1 MNPGV
6 IRRPSRAELK
16 HDLTP
21 TYRRSRSEDG
31 LEKDGQVE
39 HLGDNDDGVEEGG
52 NVPAQGTSIREQLE
66 GHGRLLDVIP
76 VREARGLQH

>member
-1 MNPGV
+1 
-6 IRRPSRAELK
+6 
-16 HDLTP
+16 
-21 TYRRSRSEDG
+21 
-31 LEKDGQVE
+31 LEEDGQVE
-39 HLGDNDDGVEEGG
+39 DLGDNDDGVEEGG